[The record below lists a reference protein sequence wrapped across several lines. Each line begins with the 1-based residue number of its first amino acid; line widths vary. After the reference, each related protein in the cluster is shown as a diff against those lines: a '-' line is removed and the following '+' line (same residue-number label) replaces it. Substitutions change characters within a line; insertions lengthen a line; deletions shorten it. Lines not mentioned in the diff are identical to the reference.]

1 MPKAFVP
8 AASQRRRDTSM
19 RGCAERSAS
28 SQLSG
33 ERRGAA
39 SESFSESPT
48 SCTEYRSESSAP
60 KAFVPAALNSGRRA
74 GNGAPS
80 TDPAKA
86 FPPREPVLLRSQ
98 DI

>member
-39 SESFSESPT
+39 SESFGESPT
-48 SCTEYRSESSAP
+48 SSTEYRGESSAP
-60 KAFVPAALNSGRRA
+60 KAFVPAALNSARHA
-74 GNGAPS
+74 GTGARS
-80 TDPAKA
+80 TDPAKV